1 MTPSPQPSPPQGGGR
16 RGQTGLLF
24 LSLLLVGGLFL
35 ACGGGATPDEGAE
48 APFEVLDAAL
58 VEQAESLRRQ
68 ALEGDGAYEFLRD
81 LTTQVGQ
88 RFAGTEGDRRGVEWA
103 VRRLEAMGLENVRS
117 EEVMVPRWVRG
128 HAVVEI
134 LAPYPQ
140 PLVAV
145 ALGGSVG
152 TDGRALEAEV
162 VKTPNLDALAE
173 LGRSRLEGR
182 IVFIDQRMPKRNEGS
197 GYGETVGIRSQGAA
211 EAAKHGAVAVVIR
224 SVGTSDDRLAHT
236 GTMRYEDGVPE
247 IPAVAVSHP
256 DADLL
261 AEQLKGDEPVYLR
274 LDLGSHRLDDVPSA
288 NVVGEVVGRERPEEV
303 VLLAAH
309 LDSWDLGTG
318 AIDDGAGCAIVSE
331 VARLLASLPEAP
343 RRTVRVLLT
352 ANEEFGLSGARA
364 YAERYLWDLEGHVAA
379 FESDLGA
386 DRVLVMRS
394 RVAEEALP
402 AIEEL
407 ARLLAPLGVEYQG
420 NEARGGADLIPL
432 REHRVPMFDLP
443 QDATRY
449 FDYHHTANDTFDK
462 VDPEQLVQNV
472 AAYTVVAWI
481 AAEYEPGFGRAPD
494 ASGSAR
500 GGF

>member
-1 MTPSPQPSPPQGGGR
+1 MRCRYGALAR
-16 RGQTGLLF
+16 WGLV
-24 LSLLLVGGLFL
+24 LLLSGGVV
-35 ACGGGATPDEGAE
+35 ACSGGGATPEGGE
-48 APFEVLDAAL
+48 REPFEVLEADLVTRAEAL
-58 VEQAESLRRQ
+58 RQQ

-81 LTTQVGQ
+81 LTTQVGP

-103 VRRLEAMGLENVRS
+103 VRRLEEMGLENVRR

-152 TDGRALEAEV
+152 TASGGIEAEV
-162 VKTPNLDALAE
+162 VRVANLDALAE
-173 LGRSRLEGR
+173 LGRSGLEGR
-182 IVFIDQRMPKRNEGS
+182 IAFIDQRMPRRNEGS
-197 GYGETVGIRSQGAA
+197 GYGETVGIRSRGAA

-247 IPAVAVSHP
+247 IPAAALSNP

-261 AEQLKGDEPVYLR
+261 AEQLKGEAAVHLR
-274 LDLGSHRLDDVPSA
+274 IELGAHRLDDVPSA
-288 NVVGEVVGRERPEEV
+288 NVLAEVVGRERPDEV
-303 VLLAAH
+303 VLLVAH

-331 VARLLASLPEAP
+331 VARLLSQLPEPP
-343 RRTVRVLLT
+343 RRTVRVLLS

-364 YAERYLWDLEGHVAA
+364 YAERYLYDLESHIAA
-379 FESDLGA
+379 VESDLGA
-386 DRVLVMRS
+386 DRVLVLRS
-394 RVAEEALP
+394 RVADEALP
-402 AIEEL
+402 AIDEL
-407 ARLLAPLGVEYQG
+407 ARLLEPLGIEYQS
-420 NEARGGADLIPL
+420 NEARGGADLGPL
-432 REHRVPMFDLP
+432 REHRVPFFDLP

-462 VDPEQLVQNV
+462 VDPRQLAQNV
-472 AAYTVVAWI
+472 AAYTVVAWV
-481 AAEYEPGFGRAPD
+481 AAEHAPGLGRAPE
-494 ASGSAR
+494 
-500 GGF
+500 